1 MRNLPPDL
9 TSESVQMDALRV
21 ARDDAEKAALAQ
33 KERVQALE
41 NERLAKE
48 EAQRQLAEQL
58 EVLNGEISV
67 KDEVTTCS
75 PSSCSFLRKDCATC

>member
-58 EVLNGEISV
+58 EVLHGEISV
-67 KDEVTTCS
+67 KDEVTICS
-75 PSSCSFLRKDCATC
+75 PFSCSFWRKGCATC

>member
-1 MRNLPPDL
+1 MNLPPDL
-9 TSESVQMDALRV
+9 TCQSVQMDALRV
-21 ARDDAEKAALAQ
+21 ARDDAENAALAQ

-48 EAQRQLAEQL
+48 EAQGQLAEQL

-75 PSSCSFLRKDCATC
+75 PSSCSFLRKDCASC

>member
-1 MRNLPPDL
+1 MGVKCN
-9 TSESVQMDALRV
+9 ECNEWF
-21 ARDDAEKAALAQ
+21 DDTFRKRLQ
-33 KERVQALE
+33 LVVTLE

>member
-1 MRNLPPDL
+1 M
-9 TSESVQMDALRV
+9 

-58 EVLNGEISV
+58 EVLHGEISV
-67 KDEVTTCS
+67 KDEVTICS
-75 PSSCSFLRKDCATC
+75 PFSCSFWRKGCATC